1 MARVLIVHT
10 SLFGNTRKLAEAV
23 AEGARS
29 VPDTAVEMRDAEEA
43 TEEEVRACDALVLGS
58 PVHMGMLDWRVK
70 KFIDAA
76 VYHLWLTDELVGK
89 VGAAFTTGGGYG
101 DAGSGS
107 ELTQLAMLG
116 PLAECGMILVP
127 FPKSAPGSETT
138 GSRWGPHARTG
149 GRRMEP
155 VGIQDEALEGGRQH
169 GASVARVAAAL
180 AGKALLPQ
188 SNQVPEGEVLKAFQ
202 GVSG

>member
-1 MARVLIVHT
+1 MAHVLIVYT
-10 SLFGNTRKLAEAV
+10 SLFENTRKLAEAV

-29 VPDTAVEMRDAEEA
+29 VPDTDVAMKSAEEA
-43 TEEEVRACDALVLGS
+43 TQEDARTCDALVLGS
-58 PVHMGMLDWRVK
+58 PVHMGMLDWRLK
-70 KFIDAA
+70 RFIDNA
-76 VYHLWLTDELVGK
+76 VYHLWLTDDLVGK

-116 PLAECGMILVP
+116 PLAECGMVLVP
-127 FPKSAPGSETT
+127 FPKSSPGSETT

-180 AGKALLPQ
+180 AGRGLLPR
-188 SNQVPEGEVLKAFQ
+188 SNQVPEGDVLKAFQ

>member
-1 MARVLIVHT
+1 MAHVLVVYT
-10 SLFGNTRKLAEAV
+10 TRFENTRKLAEAV
-23 AEGARS
+23 AEGARA
-29 VPDTAVEMRDAEEA
+29 VPDTAVTLRDVEAA
-43 TEEEVRACDALVLGS
+43 TEGDLRASDALVLGS

-70 KFIDAA
+70 RFIDGA
-76 VYHLWLTDELVGK
+76 VYHLWLTDDLVGK

-107 ELTQLAMLG
+107 ELTQIALLG

-127 FPKSAPGSETT
+127 FPKSSPGSETT

-155 VGIQDEALEGGRQH
+155 VGVQDEALEGGRQH

-180 AGKALLPQ
+180 AGKDLLPRG
-188 SNQVPEGEVLKAFQ
+188 NHVPEGEVLQAFL

>member
-1 MARVLIVHT
+1 MANVLIVYT
-10 SLFGNTRKLAEAV
+10 TLFENTKKLAEAV
-23 AEGARS
+23 GEGAGS
-29 VPDTAVEMRDAEEA
+29 VSGTEVVMRGVEEA
-43 TEEEVRACDALVLGS
+43 TEKEVRACDALILGS

-70 KFIDAA
+70 RFIDAA

-89 VGAAFTTGGGYG
+89 VAAAFTTGGGYG

-127 FPKSAPGSETT
+127 FPKSSPGSETT

-155 VGIQDEALEGGRQH
+155 VGVQDEALEGGRQH

-180 AGKALLPQ
+180 AGKDLLPR
-188 SNQVPEGEVLKAFQ
+188 SNQVPESEVLKVFQ